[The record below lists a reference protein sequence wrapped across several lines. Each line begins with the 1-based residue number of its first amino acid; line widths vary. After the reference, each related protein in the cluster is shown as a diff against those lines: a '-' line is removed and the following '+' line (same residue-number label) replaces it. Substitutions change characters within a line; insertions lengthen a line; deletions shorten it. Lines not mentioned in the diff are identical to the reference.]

1 MSRDLIISVLLHV
14 FVVGALYASG
24 QILPSHKFD
33 PGDVIKVSLVS
44 LPDMP
49 PSMVPPTDPLSIPK
63 AVKAEEAP
71 LPVSDPTSKPIA
83 SIQKKKEPPKQKKT
97 QKKPYQSGAEKGE
110 QDQTGS
116 ENGNTD
122 VGQAAGSPFAGA
134 TVDNASFNYPYWFTQ
149 AFYKLRSNFVIPI
162 DADGKIVCEVYF
174 QVLKSGRV
182 VETKVIKSSGIQ
194 VFDQACI
201 AAIEKSSPFPP
212 FPREFSDE
220 ILGIT
225 VPFSNQK

>member
-1 MSRDLIISVLLHV
+1 MSRDLIISVLFHV

-49 PSMVPPTDPLSIPK
+49 PSMEPPTDPLSIPK
-63 AVKAEEAP
+63 AVRADEAP

-83 SIQKKKEPPKQKKT
+83 STQKKKEPPKQKKT
-97 QKKPYQSGAEKGE
+97 QKKPYQSGAEKGD

-116 ENGNTD
+116 ESGNTD

-134 TVDNASFNYPYWFTQ
+134 TTDNASFNYPYWFSQ
-149 AFYKLRSNFVIPI
+149 AFYKIQTNWINPI
-162 DADGKIVCEVYF
+162 EADGAIVCVVYF

-182 VETKVIKSSGIQ
+182 VETKVEKSSGIPA
-194 VFDQACI
+194 FDQACVT
-201 AAIEKSSPFPP
+201 AIDRSSPFPP
-212 FPREFSDE
+212 FPKEFADE

-225 VPFSNQK
+225 IPFKYEP